1 MLLQKGKKLNILS
14 LVVSLSMALNVAWSS
29 IPVKAEVVFP
39 ITDKAELSVEFL
51 GISEDNRGPAS
62 EAQKGGI
69 TEGDVGKVFWVG
81 VTVKDAYKLTENF
94 TAAGIYSM
102 DIAFDYNPE
111 YIEPCSDM
119 AGSTGE
125 KGNKTTW
132 LETIKHFN
140 LSQGV
145 NSDDNLYWD
154 SSMYEVVDSAC
165 VINAEPDADSHR
177 ESPPVDGHKMMF
189 LTIKNNDGNGNARFK
204 GLTAVEDTKYLI
216 RVPFVV
222 NKVPDDISGT
232 VTDCLKLSLGP
243 QTFVIGSGENGYESY
258 GAWEKED
265 KTIPEVNLKNY
276 FDWMGDLNVF
286 QTATSQITDIQV
298 YQYVD
303 DSLQDPETPVT
314 PKQYDIYK
322 DVDMTEGNQGF
333 AADTFEYYTAVDAD
347 TNEITLRILPNLG
360 EGIKVNFNDGE
371 ITTIPDAGNDWI
383 DTGPIGE
390 LEIVNME
397 VDDGFNNTITVTCG
411 DTVYTLHVRRYRNP
425 EIVLN
430 YGNSPAGLIM
440 NMPSPEEDP
449 ENGWD
454 DVKKADALALF
465 KDSNPNDDDD
475 DPINKKY
482 SVGYIPKGGQ
492 PNLIYVSAAWAE
504 YEENYDLNEHALFV
518 YQGSTFAD
526 PGYKVIDELGREVL
540 LTDSSVGTMETE
552 LVVKEQ
558 LTQGISDYDTDNDVQ
573 DLTLTPDADGVY
585 SLRNV
590 MIRTDVYEMKYT
602 YTFTQGTPE
611 TEDDVK
617 VEGVRPVIILGR
629 RGDVYLTELPA
640 TDQNDVDDF
649 KRYRIELNDGNT
661 LVAFR
666 CLDFE
671 ILLPPAISQNDL
683 DQFTK
688 NRITINDSMEQ
699 YYSYYISPEE
709 GTE

>member
-51 GISEDNRGPAS
+51 GISEDNHGPAS

-69 TEGDVGKVFWVG
+69 TEGDEGKVFWVG
-81 VTVKDAYKLTENF
+81 VAVKDAYKLTENF
-94 TAAGIYSM
+94 TASGIYSM

-119 AGSTGE
+119 ADSTGE

-132 LETIKHFN
+132 LETVKHFN

-154 SSMYEVVDSAC
+154 SLMYEVVDSAC
-165 VINAEPDADSHR
+165 VMNAEPDVDSHR

-189 LTIKNNDGNGNARFK
+189 LTIKNNDGSGNARFK

-276 FDWMGDLNVF
+276 FNWMGDFEVF

-303 DSLQDPETPVT
+303 DSLQQDPENPIT

-322 DVDMTEGNQGF
+322 DVDMTEGNKGF
-333 AADTFEYYTAVDAD
+333 ASDTFEYYTAVDAD
-347 TNEITLRILPNLG
+347 TNEITLRILPDLG

-371 ITTIPDAGNDWI
+371 ITTIPDDSNDWI
-383 DTGPIGE
+383 NTGSIGE
-390 LEIVNME
+390 LEIVDME
-397 VDDGFNNTITVTCG
+397 VNGGFNSTITVTNG
-411 DTVYTLHVRRYRNP
+411 DTVYTLHVRRYRKP

-430 YGNSPAGLIM
+430 YGNSPVGMIM
-440 NMPSPEEDP
+440 SDDINYPTLQDKEQAINEFKTTRIFGEVSPELNYYEDAWKSYG
-449 ENGWD
+449 EYNG
-454 DVKKADALALF
+454 
-465 KDSNPNDDDD
+465 DD
-475 DPINKKY
+475 DPTAMFVFQRENFRD
-482 SVGYIPKGGQ
+482 VGFTAYNSLG
-492 PNLIYVSAAWAE
+492 
-504 YEENYDLNEHALFV
+504 EEVD
-518 YQGSTFAD
+518 
-526 PGYKVIDELGREVL
+526 
-540 LTDSSVGTMETE
+540 DSSVSIDVT
-552 LVVKEQ
+552 V
-558 LTQGISDYDTDNDVQ
+558 ISFKGGFVNYDETDNPQ
-573 DLTLTPDADGVY
+573 DI
-585 SLRNV
+585 NV
-590 MIRTDVYEMKYT
+590 NGIIGNNYLFTEFKNYDIRPDVYDMT
-602 YTFTQGTPE
+602 YTFTDSITGE
-611 TEDDVK
+611 LVNE
-617 VEGVRPVIILGR
+617 VRKLIVISK
-629 RGDVYLTELPA
+629 RGDVYMDATKAVNNIDATYITSNVIYFQRISTNSLYKFRLADANEDATKAINNVDATYVKANVVKGLP
-640 TDQNDVDDF
+640 
-649 KRYRIELNDGNT
+649 
-661 LVAFR
+661 
-666 CLDFE
+666 
-671 ILLPPAISQNDL
+671 
-683 DQFTK
+683 QFYK
-688 NRITINDSMEQ
+688 PLSSE
-699 YYSYYISPEE
+699 
-709 GTE
+709 

>member
-69 TEGDVGKVFWVG
+69 TEGDEGKVFWVG
-81 VTVKDAYKLTENF
+81 VAVKDAYKLTENF
-94 TAAGIYSM
+94 TTSGIYSM
-102 DIAFDYNPE
+102 DIAFDYNAE

-119 AGSTGE
+119 ADSTGE

-132 LETIKHFN
+132 LETVKHFN

-165 VINAEPDADSHR
+165 VINAEPDVDSHR
-177 ESPPVDGHKMMF
+177 ESPPIDGHKMMF
-189 LTIKNNDGNGNARFK
+189 LTIKNNNGNGNARFK
-204 GLTAVEDTKYLI
+204 GLEAIEDTKYLI

-243 QTFVIGSGENGYESY
+243 NTFVIGSGENGYESY

-303 DSLQDPETPVT
+303 DSLQDPEPPVT

-322 DVDMTEGNQGF
+322 DVDMTEGNKGF

-371 ITTIPDAGNDWI
+371 ITTIPNDGNDWI

-397 VDDGFNNTITVTCG
+397 VDSGFNNTIIVTYG
-411 DTVYTLHVRRYRNP
+411 DTVYTLHVRRYRKP

-430 YGNSPAGLIM
+430 YGNSPYGRIMQDPDLIVED
-440 NMPSPEEDP
+440 NPLQTQQNILDAKNAFDTTKQYISPE
-449 ENGWD
+449 
-454 DVKKADALALF
+454 
-465 KDSNPNDDDD
+465 DSNKIISYIADEYDKDDYIYFKVLTLSDD
-475 DPINKKY
+475 SAEEKNVALVDPGFTAYN
-482 SVGYIPKGGQ
+482 S
-492 PNLIYVSAAWAE
+492 
-504 YEENYDLNEHALFV
+504 LNELV
-518 YQGSTFAD
+518 D
-526 PGYKVIDELGREVL
+526 PLKVTKSITVRKFSNYYYLQDGEEGVTSETYTKNGIEIFDEF
-540 LTDSSVGTMETE
+540 
-552 LVVKEQ
+552 
-558 LTQGISDYDTDNDVQ
+558 SDNSKII
-573 DLTLTPDADGVY
+573 PG
-585 SLRNV
+585 
-590 MIRTDVYEMKYT
+590 VYEMKYMFNDIDGNSIEAIRQVAVV
-602 YTFTQGTPE
+602 YQM
-611 TEDDVK
+611 
-617 VEGVRPVIILGR
+617 
-629 RGDVYLTELPA
+629 GDVDLTSAINSNDTLNIKNHVS
-640 TDQNDVDDF
+640 TLRKLSSLKFYIDRIVDVDLTGAINSNDTLNVRSNVSGLS
-649 KRYRIELNDGNT
+649 KINQRY
-661 LVAFR
+661 
-666 CLDFE
+666 
-671 ILLPPAISQNDL
+671 
-683 DQFTK
+683 
-688 NRITINDSMEQ
+688 IN
-699 YYSYYISPEE
+699 
-709 GTE
+709 

>member
-69 TEGDVGKVFWVG
+69 TEGDEGKVFWVG
-81 VTVKDAYKLTENF
+81 VAVKDAYKLTENF
-94 TAAGIYSM
+94 TTSGIYSM

-132 LETIKHFN
+132 LETVKHFN

-145 NSDDNLYWD
+145 HSDDNLYWD

-165 VINAEPDADSHR
+165 VINAEPDVDSHR
-177 ESPPVDGHKMMF
+177 ESPPIDGHKMMF
-189 LTIKNNDGNGNARFK
+189 LTIKNNGGNGNARFK
-204 GLTAVEDTKYLI
+204 GLTAVEDTRYLI

-276 FDWMGDLNVF
+276 FNWMGDFEVF
-286 QTATSQITDIQV
+286 QTETSQITDIQV

-303 DSLQDPETPVT
+303 DSLQQDPENPVT

-322 DVDMTEGNQGF
+322 DADMTEGNQGF

-397 VDDGFNNTITVTCG
+397 VDSGFNNTITVTNG
-411 DTVYTLHVRRYRNP
+411 DTVYTLHVRRYRKP

-430 YGNSPAGLIM
+430 YGNSPVGLIM
-440 NMPSPEEDP
+440 R
-449 ENGWD
+449 D
-454 DVKKADALALF
+454 DVTFPTLEQKQVAIDAF
-465 KDSNPNDDDD
+465 NNSDEM
-475 DPINKKY
+475 NKTYGEGMVPVDGNNELKY
-482 SVGYIPKGGQ
+482 VAQ
-492 PNLIYVSAAWAE
+492 AWKS
-504 YEENYDLNEHALFV
+504 YNGVNYDLDPYSLFV
-518 YQGSTFAD
+518 YQAADFKD
-526 PGYKVIDELGREVL
+526 PGFKIIDELGQVIEITEENKQNLKIDITVKRQKTAGVSEYNNDNNVENYTVPL
-540 LTDSSVGTMETE
+540 KVGTN
-552 LVVKEQ
+552 
-558 LTQGISDYDTDNDVQ
+558 DTY
-573 DLTLTPDADGVY
+573 TLFGVM
-585 SLRNV
+585 V
-590 MIRTDVYEMKYT
+590 RTDVYTMKYKYQYQKKDGST
-602 YTFTQGTPE
+602 IEIDGS
-611 TEDDVK
+611 
-617 VEGVRPVIILGR
+617 RAVIILGK
-629 RGDVYLTELPA
+629 RGDIVLTTIP
-640 TDQNDVDDF
+640 TVNQGDVD
-649 KRYRIELNDGNT
+649 ELGDNTDVINMGNS
-661 LVAFR
+661 LVAYR
-666 CLDFE
+666 CV
-671 ILLPPAISQNDL
+671 DL
-683 DQFTK
+683 EFTS
-688 NRITINDSMEQ
+688 IPTINQGDADKLKREVDEINISSSQ
-699 YYSYYISPEE
+699 YYTNLE
-709 GTE
+709 

>member
-69 TEGDVGKVFWVG
+69 TEGDEGKVFWVG
-81 VTVKDAYKLTENF
+81 VAVKDAYKLTENF
-94 TAAGIYSM
+94 TTSGIYSM

-119 AGSTGE
+119 ADSTGE

-132 LETIKHFN
+132 LETVKHFN

-165 VINAEPDADSHR
+165 VINAEPDVDSHR
-177 ESPPVDGHKMMF
+177 ESPPIDGHKMMF

-204 GLTAVEDTKYLI
+204 GLTAIEDTKYLI

-303 DSLQDPETPVT
+303 DSLQDPETPVI

-397 VDDGFNNTITVTCG
+397 VGGGFNNTITVANG
-411 DTVYTLHVRRYRNP
+411 DTVYTLHVRRYRKP

-430 YGNSPAGLIM
+430 YGNSPVGLIM
-440 NMPSPEEDP
+440 R
-449 ENGWD
+449 D
-454 DVKKADALALF
+454 DETFPTLEQKQAAIDAFDNSHA
-465 KDSNPNDDDD
+465 
-475 DPINKKY
+475 INKTYGAGMVPIGGNTNLKY
-482 SVGYIPKGGQ
+482 VT
-492 PNLIYVSAAWAE
+492 AAWKS
-504 YEENYDLNEHALFV
+504 YNNINYDLDSYALFV
-518 YQGSTFAD
+518 YQGMDFKD
-526 PGYKVIDELGREVL
+526 PGIIVYNEIGEEISEFEIERTLKIKKQSMAGASKYTGD
-540 LTDSSVGTMETE
+540 DS
-552 LVVKEQ
+552 
-558 LTQGISDYDTDNDVQ
+558 
-573 DLTLTPDADGVY
+573 ADGVTEIDAPIYNGEEGHY
-585 SLRNV
+585 SIQG
-590 MIRTDVYEMKYT
+590 MAIRTDVYSMHYTVT
-602 YTFTQGTPE
+602 YTGSDGEQKIIDE
-611 TEDDVK
+611 S
-617 VEGVRPVIILGR
+617 RPIIILGR
-629 RGDVYLTELPA
+629 RGDIYLQTSPA
-640 TDQNDVDDF
+640 TNDLDANYLKKETNAVA
-649 KRYRIELNDGNT
+649 NGNS

-666 CLDFE
+666 CADFVVGDS
-671 ILLPPAISQNDL
+671 PAVNDL
-683 DQFTK
+683 DANQLKKET
-688 NRITINDSMEQ
+688 NAVANGEQ
-699 YYSYYISPEE
+699 YYNISLN
-709 GTE
+709 

>member
-69 TEGDVGKVFWVG
+69 TEADVGKVFWVG
-81 VTVKDAYKLTENF
+81 VAVKDAYKLTENF
-94 TAAGIYSM
+94 TTSGIYSM

-119 AGSTGE
+119 TDITGE

-132 LETIKHFN
+132 LETVKHFN

-204 GLTAVEDTKYLI
+204 GLTAIEDTKYLI

-243 QTFVIGSGENGYESY
+243 NTFVIGSGENGYESY

-276 FDWMGDLNVF
+276 FNWMGDFEVF

-303 DSLQDPETPVT
+303 DSLQQDPENPIT

-322 DVDMTEGNQGF
+322 DVDMTEGNKGF

-360 EGIKVNFNDGE
+360 EGVKVNFNDGE

-390 LEIVNME
+390 LEVVNME
-397 VDDGFNNTITVTCG
+397 VDDGFNNTITVTYG
-411 DTVYTLHVRRYRNP
+411 ETVYTLHVRRYRTP

-430 YGNSPAGLIM
+430 YGNSPVGLIM
-440 NMPSPEEDP
+440 R
-449 ENGWD
+449 D
-454 DVKKADALALF
+454 DETFPTLEQKQAAIDAF
-465 KDSNPNDDDD
+465 DNSDEMNKTYGEGMV
-475 DPINKKY
+475 PIGGNTELKY
-482 SVGYIPKGGQ
+482 VA
-492 PNLIYVSAAWAE
+492 AAWRS
-504 YEENYDLNEHALFV
+504 YGNINYDLDPYALFV
-518 YQGSTFAD
+518 YQGTDFKN
-526 PGYKVIDELGREVL
+526 PGFKVIDEFGREIDL
-540 LTDSSVGTMETE
+540 SSDNQENMSIDF
-552 LVVKEQ
+552 VVKRQ
-558 LTQGISDYDTDNDVQ
+558 LVPGMSDYQSDDIVQ
-573 DLTLTPDADGVY
+573 DYIVHLKEDSNDIYTLSGIMV
-585 SLRNV
+585 
-590 MIRTDVYEMKYT
+590 RTDVYIMNYSYRYTTMSGEMINI
-602 YTFTQGTPE
+602 E
-611 TEDDVK
+611 NE
-617 VEGVRPVIILGR
+617 RPVIVLGR
-629 RGDVYLTELPA
+629 RGDVSLSTLPII
-640 TDQNDVDDF
+640 DQNDVDAF
-649 KRYRIELNDGNT
+649 KNNRIELNSGNS
-661 LVAFR
+661 LLAYR

-671 ILLPPAISQNDL
+671 FTELPIISQNDV
-683 DQFTK
+683 DYFK
-688 NRITINDSMEQ
+688 NERINISQSDLQ
-699 YYSYYISPEE
+699 YYKNIN
-709 GTE
+709 